1 MPFLFRHATTSE
13 RKKKNHDQIKLKK
26 KEGRTLSTEDNS
38 SSSFVT
44 AGPGA
49 CVEKTRGDDGLACQR
64 ISDRTSGCRQV

>member
-38 SSSFVT
+38 SSFVT